1 MDTSQ
6 GWWKNPADMVAGRAA
21 GEQAGPESTPAPD
34 ADLAGD
40 SLGGQI
46 DRALGDFGER
56 IMSLKEQL
64 QERHT
69 EIKELEV
76 MIADLE
82 KEQAKAF
89 KGLLSSN
96 PHIKQLLGQAKSK
109 PKTSRRKKTPKS
121 PPEPTGDVDS
131 ESLL

>member
-6 GWWKNPADMVAGRAA
+6 GWWKNPADMAAGRVA
-21 GEQAGPESTPAPD
+21 GEQAGPEGSPAPD
-34 ADLAGD
+34 ADFAGD

-96 PHIKQLLGQAKSK
+96 PHIKQLLGQSK
-109 PKTSRRKKTPKS
+109 PKTSRRKKTTKS